1 MGYRNNSLHHFN
13 DILAENEMKPVISKV
28 ARPYSEEY
36 IRQFDE
42 GELRNPFTR
51 ADGPVYR
58 IAQLL
63 RYANLR
69 DAGNVE
75 FAHLQIF

>member
-51 ADGPVYR
+51 ADGPSGILESSILV
-58 IAQLL
+58 IMFFQFNQL
-63 RYANLR
+63 
-69 DAGNVE
+69 
-75 FAHLQIF
+75 HLN